1 MSCLKNCS
9 GMFHYVAFLL
19 HAAWFCCRSWLF
31 IVFQWW
37 FSCFSS
43 RYFGAGIGEWLV
55 GYSRGLGDGTIWF
68 DSGSGDTRSQSLCQL
83 CHYLSKVVLMLL
95 FLVLLDNEHAS
106 GFGPI
111 RTKQRVVQPS
121 SLKNPGTPADL
132 KNMQESSFKVVFTSG
147 LDNLNANQSHNTKSW
162 STMINTPS

>member
-1 MSCLKNCS
+1 
-9 GMFHYVAFLL
+9 
-19 HAAWFCCRSWLF
+19 
-31 IVFQWW
+31 
-37 FSCFSS
+37 
-43 RYFGAGIGEWLV
+43 
-55 GYSRGLGDGTIWF
+55 
-68 DSGSGDTRSQSLCQL
+68 
-83 CHYLSKVVLMLL
+83 MLL

-147 LDNLNANQSHNTKSW
+147 LDNLNANQSHNTKS
-162 STMINTPS
+162 